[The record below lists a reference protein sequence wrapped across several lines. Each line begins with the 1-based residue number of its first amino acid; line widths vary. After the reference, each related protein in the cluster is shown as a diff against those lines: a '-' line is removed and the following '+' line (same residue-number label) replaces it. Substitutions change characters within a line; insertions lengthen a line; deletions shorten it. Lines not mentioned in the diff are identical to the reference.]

1 MRRKALNPTAPARSG
16 PTASAREDRRVLAS
30 LEATGPARAA
40 QGQTAQAWP
49 THSALAKLRPRR
61 TGPTQLPPRE
71 RDDRR

>member
-49 THSALAKLRPRR
+49 THSALAKLRPSSDRTYAAPSAGKRR
-61 TGPTQLPPRE
+61 
-71 RDDRR
+71 